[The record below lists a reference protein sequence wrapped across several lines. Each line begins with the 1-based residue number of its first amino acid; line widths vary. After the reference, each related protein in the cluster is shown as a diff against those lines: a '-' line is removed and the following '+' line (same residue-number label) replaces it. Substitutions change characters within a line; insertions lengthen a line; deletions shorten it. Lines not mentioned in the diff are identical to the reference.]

1 MNKINFIN
9 TLANLRPSATF
20 LRLHGYSNELG
31 EVANYSLVFHISY
44 PSALERSISILE
56 NYQAQNE
63 LEVQAKDELISSFK
77 KSLNTNKISESYSPC
92 LDQEGNVIKGIKL
105 HNKTNTLYLYGA
117 VINKDVIKPC
127 NRKQVNKRI
136 LTLVKDK
143 LRALTPVNAFCQ
155 FKITSDRVQHISVE
169 KLQIKP
175 SF

>member
-1 MNKINFIN
+1 MDKINFIN

-20 LRLHGYSNELG
+20 LRLHGYSNEFG

-44 PSALERSISILE
+44 PSALDRSISILE
-56 NYQAQNE
+56 NYQAQNA
-63 LEVQAKDELISSFK
+63 LEVQAKDELINSFK
-77 KSLNTNKISESYSPC
+77 KSLNTNKISEAYSAC
-92 LDQEGNVIKGIKL
+92 LDQDGNAIKGIKL
-105 HNKTNTLYLYGA
+105 HKNTDTLYLYGA

-127 NRKQVNKRI
+127 IRKQANKRI